1 MRFGQDLALAIA
13 RGDCLAL
20 YGDLGVGKSTLARAL
35 IRSVADDQKLD
46 VPSPTFT
53 LVQSYELRIK
63 LAHFD
68 LYRIADP
75 DELIELGLDDA
86 LEEGAVLIEWPERAA
101 SFLPDNAIAIV
112 LEEDGSGRRAL
123 VSGGPEVMDR
133 INRTLA
139 ARAFIDGAG
148 YGDAQ
153 RCHFQGD
160 ASTRTYETI
169 RMQGRP
175 DRLLMPE
182 RLLMPDRLLMNAPKR
197 LLGPLMAGGRR
208 YAQIAHIAEDVRP
221 FVAIGDFL
229 KEQGFHTPEIIARDM
244 DAGFLL
250 LEDLGRKT
258 MLDAS
263 GKPIP
268 ARWEAAIDCL
278 VALHRTDI
286 PASIPLPG
294 EALYD
299 IPAFD
304 REAMLVEV
312 ALFLQWYY
320 PHVHNKGP
328 SAQTEKLFHACWN
341 EIIDRL
347 EAAEKSLVLRDFH
360 SPNILWQ
367 GDCAGI
373 ERIGLIDFQDAMI
386 GPAAYDVAS
395 LVQDARVT
403 VVPQLH
409 DQLVSR
415 YENARAAEP
424 GFDPLAF
431 RQALAMMEAQ
441 RATKILGIFVRLDKR
456 DGKPAYMKHLP
467 RIEAYLRRAFDH
479 PVLYPLR
486 DCYDKIGFALSES

>member
-1 MRFGQDLALAIA
+1 MRFGQDLALAMA

-35 IRSVADDQKLD
+35 IRSVADDPQLD

-112 LEEDGSGRRAL
+112 LEEDGSGRRAHI
-123 VSGGPEVMDR
+123 SGGPEVMDR

-139 ARAFIDGAG
+139 ARAFVDGAG

-169 RMQGRP
+169 RLQGR
-175 DRLLMPE
+175 
-182 RLLMPDRLLMNAPKR
+182 PDRLLMNAPKR

-229 KEQGFHTPEIIARDM
+229 KGQGFHTPEIIARDM

-250 LEDLGRKT
+250 LEDLGRQT

-263 GKPIP
+263 GKPVP

-278 VALHRTDI
+278 VALHRIDI

-294 EALYD
+294 EAPYD

-320 PHVHNKGP
+320 PQVHHKGP
-328 SAQTEKLFHACWN
+328 SAEIEEAFQACWN

-367 GDCAGI
+367 GACAGI

-395 LVQDARVT
+395 LVQDARVS
-403 VVPQLH
+403 VEPQLH
-409 DQLVSR
+409 DQLVAR

-441 RATKILGIFVRLDKR
+441 RATKILGIFERLDKR
-456 DGKPAYMKHLP
+456 DGKPAYLKHLP
-467 RIEAYLRRAFDH
+467 RIETYLRRALDH